1 MCLVSLIIREI
12 QIKITMRYHLLR
24 WLFEKKKKARW
35 QMLVRCEEK
44 DNLEGAGENVHSA
57 ATVENNLEVHLKIKN
72 RSII

>member
-1 MCLVSLIIREI
+1 
-12 QIKITMRYHLLR
+12 
-24 WLFEKKKKARW
+24 
-35 QMLVRCEEK
+35 MLVRCEEK